1 MYFHQAGIG
10 TYTSNGVLKTG
21 VFEGISKSLDLMF
34 ASSIENHIRGPS
46 SPSIML
52 AVTNQSLQRG
62 IDF

>member
-1 MYFHQAGIG
+1 MCFHQAGIG

-21 VFEGISKSLDLMF
+21 TLESVSKSLDLMF
-34 ASSIENHIRGPS
+34 ASSIGNHIKGPS

-62 IDF
+62 TYF